1 MILFFFVKTHDKS
14 DKFKNQ
20 EFFMHYFNI
29 SLLKNMIFF
38 LKKKVNYNLL
48 AGN

>member
-1 MILFFFVKTHDKS
+1 MILFFFVRTLNKS

-20 EFFMHYFNI
+20 DFFMHYFNI

-38 LKKKVNYNLL
+38 FKKKSQL
-48 AGN
+48 